1 MKIFS
6 KIYKKIKCPNLVIF
20 CPRRK
25 LLNTVTNI
33 E

>member
-1 MKIFS
+1 MKIS

-25 LLNTVTNI
+25 LLNTVTNF